1 MRWPVI
7 IYHGLPDLG
16 SATFQRYMQ
25 VQGYTSI
32 LAQFPADL
40 FDAVSHYSESVVIL
54 AMNAP
59 ITRSLQLAH
68 ELNTYAETQGKR
80 LGRIFVLADQATP
93 SSTSDTEV
101 IVPPF
106 PLKQVAIRIEAFSK
120 ELA

>member
-1 MRWPVI
+1 M
-7 IYHGLPDLG
+7 
-16 SATFQRYMQ
+16 
-25 VQGYTSI
+25 I
-32 LAQFPADL
+32 LAT
-40 FDAVSHYSESVVIL
+40 
-54 AMNAP
+54 NAP

-68 ELNTYAETQGKR
+68 ELNAYAETQGKR